1 MPNCNICNKNEANQ
15 TGAHIFPAWMVASAF
30 NENSN
35 PRDYEIIY
43 AFHSLNTEIPY
54 FGRAVQPDKINEELG
69 RDLSDEEIKGQNNLI
84 TVDNLWC
91 RDCENKLKIV
101 EDYFLENVD
110 REIEDF
116 SKCDDTQIV
125 ELTEVSTYLVRLFLY
140 SLIYRAAVTKFND
153 FKIKDNVFKRLRY
166 FINTYIKKDLK
177 STKEFIEASEKK
189 QELLNY
195 PIKLVKTEQE
205 SGDTSNFV
213 LIHNK
218 FDKPYC
224 FVINRYIIQFYAKE
238 SHTRSTP
245 YIFWGI
251 TDAITKMGNILNY
264 RENNLTL
271 GLFNLKLWNYIKD
284 RIVKD
289 YKEERKENLI
299 LIYKEMYKGK
309 FGEYP
314 SRPQIKKFLAEL
326 DDNKLELGIKY
337 TKEKIVEAMKRSIEK

>member
-1 MPNCNICNKNEANQ
+1 MPICNICNNNEANQ
-15 TGAHIFPAWMVASAF
+15 TGTHIFPAWMVASAF
-30 NENSN
+30 DENSN
-35 PRDYEIIY
+35 PRDFEIIY
-43 AFHSLNTEIPY
+43 AFHPLDAKLPY
-54 FGRAVQPDKINEELG
+54 FGRSVQPDKIEEELG
-69 RDLSDEEIKGQNNLI
+69 RDLSDEEIKGQDSFL

-91 RDCENKLKIV
+91 RDCERRLKIV

-125 ELTEVSTYLVRLFLY
+125 ELTEVNTYIIRLFLY
-140 SLIYRAAVTKFND
+140 SLIFRAALTKLMD
-153 FKIKDNVFKRLRY
+153 FKIKDKIFKRLRY
-166 FINTYIKKDLK
+166 FINTYIKEDLN
-177 STKEFIEASEKK
+177 STKEFIEASETK
-189 QELLNY
+189 QELLTY
-195 PIKLVKTEQE
+195 PVKLVKTEQK

-213 LIHNK
+213 HIHNK

-264 RENNLTL
+264 RENNFTL

-284 RIVKD
+284 KFVKD
-289 YKEERKENLI
+289 YMEERMENLI
-299 LIYKEMYKGK
+299 LIYKVMYKGIY
-309 FGEYP
+309 GEYP
-314 SRPQIKKFLAEL
+314 SKAQVKKFLDEL
-326 DDNKLELGIKY
+326 TDNELKLGIKY
-337 TKEKIVEAMKRSIEK
+337 TKEKIAEAMRRSIDK